1 MAIRTQ
7 VAFAI
12 TPEWVLYHPTLS
24 DRAIRLY
31 GVMMRHADN
40 DTHRCHP
47 SRRRLAEC
55 MHCSVDTVDRATAEL
70 INAGAVV
77 SSPRQREDGSQSS
90 NDYTMIILPP
100 TLGTSAEAGGG
111 KTEAPSSRKDS
122 APRTRTNKNIEPVE
136 RDDETSSRTIDHPLV
151 APMTGRDEPLV
162 TITTYGVE
170 AEPSSPRSAPPSSP
184 TYEDW
189 EALAL
194 HLGWNPKL
202 NVGLNL
208 KTLKS
213 LHAAGVTA
221 EQIIG
226 CVEWM
231 RADPWWGPKGVDLK
245 KTAGRMQEYLSRQD
259 KPQRPSMMDQYDEMM
274 NDPSLDRYFGGKD

>member
-47 SRRRLAEC
+47 SRRRLA
-55 MHCSVDTVDRATAEL
+55 TAEL
-70 INAGAVV
+70 ITAGAVV
-77 SSPRQREDGSQSS
+77 SSPRQREDGSQTS
-90 NDYTMIILPP
+90 NDYLMIILPP
-100 TLGTSAEAGGG
+100 GGSTGAEGGVG
-111 KTEAPSSRKDS
+111 RSEAPSSSKDA

-136 RDDETSSRTIDHPLV
+136 REYEPAAHAWPDPEFQPIDVTETN
-151 APMTGRDEPLV
+151 EP
-162 TITTYGVE
+162 
-170 AEPSSPRSAPPSSP
+170 PSPRSAPPSSP

-194 HLGWNPKL
+194 HLGWNPRL

-208 KTLKS
+208 KILKS
-213 LHAAGVTA
+213 LSSAGVTA

-245 KTAGRMQEYLSRQD
+245 KVSSKMQEYLSSERLVPRQTESYED
-259 KPQRPSMMDQYDEMM
+259 IVNGLREV
-274 NDPSLDRYFGGKD
+274 FGDD